1 MDWQYAKRLDGV
13 TGSAIRD
20 IFKLIARPGVIS
32 FAGGNPSPSSFEPE
46 IIAEFTARLMRDK
59 GAELLQYGATEGYAP
74 LRESTAQ
81 FLRKAGLDA
90 KEEEVVPTSGS
101 TQAIDLCLRALIDPG
116 DVVLAE
122 NPTFLGTLQAM
133 QLTQARVKSIETDEL
148 GALPE
153 SVEELCK
160 EHHPKAVYIIP
171 TFQNPTGRTM
181 PIERRK
187 RMAQLAAQYGFL
199 LMEDDPYRDLRY
211 AGEPLPAIASFDE
224 AGAVVYLTSYSKI
237 ISPGLRVGAAV
248 VKDPALR
255 RKLVILK
262 QSADVHT
269 AGLNQ
274 ALADEYLRS
283 GRMEKHIAEISVG
296 YAKQLDAMLEGI
308 ADFPNGTEYTRPEGG
323 LFVWAAL
330 PEGFD
335 AAAMLPTIVEEQK
348 VAYVPG
354 THFYYEKGTHKNA
367 VRLNFSMADADSIR
381 KGMKLL
387 GQAFQR

>member
-1 MDWQYAKRLDGV
+1 MEWQFAKRLDGV

-20 IFKLIARPGVIS
+20 IFRLIAKPGMIS
-32 FAGGNPSPSSFEPE
+32 FAGGNPAPSSFEPE
-46 IIAEFTARLMRDK
+46 VIAELTARLMKDK
-59 GAELLQYGATEGYAP
+59 GDRLLQYGATEGYAP
-74 LRESTAQ
+74 LRESTAE
-81 FLRKAGLDA
+81 FLRRAGVSA
-90 KEEEVVPTSGS
+90 SEEEILPTGGS

-133 QLTQARVKSIETDEL
+133 QLTQARVKSIETDEN

-153 SVEELCK
+153 SVEALCR
-160 EHHPKAVYIIP
+160 EFRPKIVYLIP

-181 PIERRK
+181 PLERR
-187 RMAQLAAQYGFL
+187 REMARLAERYGFL

-211 AGEPLPAIASFDE
+211 AGDPLPAIASFD
-224 AGAVVYLTSYSKI
+224 GGGRVVYLTSYSKI

-248 VKDPALR
+248 VRDAALR
-255 RKLVILK
+255 RKLTVLK

-269 AGLNQ
+269 PGLNQ
-274 ALADEYLRS
+274 ALVDAYLRS
-283 GRMEKHIAEISVG
+283 GRMEAHITDIGRG
-296 YAKQLDAMLEGI
+296 YAKQLDAMMEGI
-308 ADFPNGTEYTRPEGG
+308 AAFPKGTAYTKPDGG

-335 AAAMLPTIVEEQK
+335 AQELLPRAIERS

-354 THFYYEKGTHKNA
+354 TFFYYEKGTHKNSI
-367 VRLNFSMADADSIR
+367 RLNFSMADADSIR
-381 KGMKLL
+381 TGMKTLAEVL
-387 GQAFQR
+387 NG